1 MFLLIVVVFVDGD
14 GSGVGDG
21 INVGYVGDTDGSNA
35 PVVRVSVG
43 DGGVDLCSFCS
54 LLFLLMVMVVVLVMV
69 LMLAMLV
76 ILMGVMLVILVLTC
90 VPFVGAEPAGWQQG
104 EKLQR
109 PAGGDLPPAGRGQGR
124 ARVAGGGA
132 TRSVDPPA
140 LPGRRAQPRSRGLL
154 PHDVEGPRPGE
165 EATFSKQWTGSSVL
179 GPVLESPISLIPG

>member
-1 MFLLIVVVFVDGD
+1 MRIDALV
-14 GSGVGDG
+14 
-21 INVGYVGDTDGSNA
+21 A
-35 PVVRVSVG
+35 RVSVC
-43 DGGVDLCSFCS
+43 DGGVDLCSFWS

-76 ILMGVMLVILVLTC
+76 ILMGVMLLLFVLVLVILVLTC